1 MRKIILGG
9 QGFTLVELLT
19 VIGIMAILAAVVLPV
34 VVGFVGSG
42 ETEAED
48 TEYDAMK
55 FAVRAMLVDAGA
67 TNLSGFDNDV
77 DELAEVKNITA
88 TSADGIEY
96 SLDKY
101 LTFGSFPLSQSY
113 DISEDGAV
121 TVY

>member
-1 MRKIILGG
+1 MKRIVRNER
-9 QGFTLVELLT
+9 GFTLVELLT

-48 TEYDAMK
+48 TEYDAMQ

-67 TNLSGFDNDV
+67 TNLSGFENDV
-77 DELAEVKNITA
+77 DELAEVRNITA
-88 TSADGIEY
+88 TSVDGTEY

-113 DISEDGAV
+113 DISEDGSVAID
-121 TVY
+121 